1 MYAGINLFI
10 YELGDSQPVDTE
22 VSQTVFDTT
31 AASNVATYQALST
44 ATKDQPSVYDTAD
57 CVVQKA
63 DTAVYQA
70 LSDSTKDQ
78 PSTYETVTQ
87 RTNTAL
93 YQALSDST
101 RDPKP
106 SLYTK
111 VKK

>member
-1 MYAGINLFI
+1 MNVCINLFI
-10 YELGDSQPVDTE
+10 YDLGDAK
-22 VSQTVFDTT
+22 VSQTVDTKAVFETT
-31 AASNVATYQALST
+31 AASNVATYRALST
-44 ATKDQPSVYDTAD
+44 ATKEQPSVYDTAD